1 LLLEV
6 VEQDLIEE
14 VGQELVDLEKFVL
27 LHKELFPLQSVLEV
41 LEHLEQ
47 DLVVQLLE
55 LPVVLQFLQVVV
67 NLFQVQVEEQV
78 EVDKIL
84 HQFK

>member
-1 LLLEV
+1 LLEV
-6 VEQDLIEE
+6 VEVDLIEE
-14 VGQELVDLEKFVL
+14 VEQELVDLEKFVL
-27 LHKELFPLQSVLEV
+27 MHKELFQLQLVLEV

-55 LPVVLQFLQVVV
+55 LLVMLQFLEVVV

>member
-1 LLLEV
+1 LLEV
-6 VEQDLIEE
+6 VEVDLIEE
-14 VGQELVDLEKFVL
+14 VEQELVDLEKFVL
-27 LHKELFPLQSVLEV
+27 MHKELFQLQLVLEV

-55 LPVVLQFLQVVV
+55 LLVVLQFLEVVV